1 MATTAVVPRRP
12 GRASILQTPPR
23 EAAMGGG
30 LEGAE
35 RTKRET
41 VRWRA
46 NRLSPDAA
54 INTVKP
60 EADARS
66 LDMTVNDGYIQ
77 GAVNLQKDSIVGAQF
92 RVNAKPDVR
101 VIYGADN
108 DAAQE
113 YGEELAAVAE
123 ARFNLAAESEDC
135 WFDAGGML
143 TFTDQVRL
151 VVGSACITGEAF
163 GTAEWQDSDL
173 TRPFKTMIQMVAP
186 SRVSNTDGVSDTRTL
201 RRGIETDLR
210 GQPLYCHIRQGYES
224 DPYNDILSS
233 QWNRVPFYKPWGRR
247 QVLFIRDAMQ
257 IDQSRGISQM
267 VAALSHAKMTKKFS
281 EVTLQRAVVDAT
293 YAAAIE
299 SELPSPEII
308 SAMGGGAEGFGSA
321 LGMYMG
327 MLNDYIGASTNIAI
341 DGVKMPHFFPGTKL
355 NMKSVSAPQ
364 GVGSDFEASLLR
376 KIAASLNIGYSSL
389 ARDFS
394 KGSYSSAK
402 AEWALE
408 MLGMQVK
415 KKAWAERWGTM
426 VYRLW
431 FEEELAAGNLPLP
444 PGRNRTDFYRPMMKD
459 AYTRCAF
466 IGTGRGQIN
475 ELQETQ
481 AALQRIAGGL
491 STYEDECGRLGKDY
505 REVFAQRAR
514 ENRLAQRLKFS
525 IQLPGTSNEL
535 NTSDELDAEPV
546 VAPQQQPA
554 VTDQRKAA

>member
-1 MATTAVVPRRP
+1 MASTAVVPRRP

-23 EAAMGGG
+23 EAAMGGA

-41 VRWRA
+41 VKWRA
-46 NRLSPDAA
+46 SRLSPDAA

-60 EADARS
+60 EADART

-92 RVNAKPDVR
+92 RLNAKPEYR

-163 GTAEWQDSDL
+163 GTAEWQDSDV

-210 GQPLYCHIRQGYES
+210 GQPLFCHIQQGYDG
-224 DPYNDILSS
+224 DPYNDMMSS

-257 IDQSRGISQM
+257 IDQSRGVSQM
-267 VAALSHAKMTKKFS
+267 VAALAHAKMTKKFS

-299 SELPSPEII
+299 SELPSAEVIT
-308 SAMGGGAEGFGSA
+308 AMGGGMEGWQNA
-321 LGMYMG
+321 LGTYMG
-327 MLNDYIGASTNIAI
+327 MLGDYLGGSENIAI

-408 MLGMQVK
+408 LLGMQVK
-415 KKAWAERWGTM
+415 KKAWADKWGAM

-431 FEEELAAGNLPLP
+431 FEEQLAAGNLPLP
-444 PGRNRTDFYRPMMKD
+444 PFRNRTDFYRPLMKD

-481 AALQRIAGGL
+481 AALNRIAGGL

-505 REVFAQRAR
+505 REVFAQRSR
-514 ENRLAQRLKFS
+514 ENRLAQRLS
-525 IQLPGTSNEL
+525 IALQMPGTTSAL
-535 NTSDELDAEPV
+535 NTSDEIDPQP
-546 VAPQQQPA
+546 APALASQQQ
-554 VTDQRKAA
+554 QEAA